1 MINIENKK
9 IIITGGAGYLGES
22 ISNELLKN
30 GAKVLVIDNN
40 IKNIKKLKKKL
51 KTFKKN
57 VYFLK
62 IDLSK
67 EKNFS
72 LIKKF
77 VKKNFDKIDGI
88 LNLLANNPEVNK
100 KNEFK
105 SFFKTNLVSWS
116 NDINIGLTSIM
127 LVCKHLTPF
136 IDKKGG
142 SIVNLSSDLSVISP
156 DHRLYNKN
164 KILGSK
170 PISYSVIKH
179 GLIGLTKYL
188 STYLAN
194 KKIRVNSVSP
204 GGIYKDQPKQFVNN
218 ISKLIPL
225 KRMATRND
233 INSIIIYLL
242 SDSSSYMTGSNVVI
256 DGGRSVW

>member
-9 IIITGGAGYLGES
+9 IIITGGAGYLGETL
-22 ISNELLKN
+22 SNELLKN

-40 IKNIKKLKKKL
+40 MKNIKKLKKKL

-57 VYFLK
+57 IHFLK

-77 VKKNFDKIDGI
+77 IKKNFNKIDGI
-88 LNLLANNPEVNK
+88 LNLIANNPEVKK

-127 LVCKHLTPF
+127 LVCKHLTPL

-204 GGIYKDQPKQFVNN
+204 GGIYKDQPKQFVNK

-233 INSIIIYLL
+233 MNSIIIYLL
-242 SDSSSYMTGSNVVI
+242 SDSSSYMTGSNLVI

>member
-1 MINIENKK
+1 
-9 IIITGGAGYLGES
+9 
-22 ISNELLKN
+22 
-30 GAKVLVIDNN
+30 
-40 IKNIKKLKKKL
+40 
-51 KTFKKN
+51 
-57 VYFLK
+57 
-62 IDLSK
+62 
-67 EKNFS
+67 
-72 LIKKF
+72 
-77 VKKNFDKIDGI
+77 
-88 LNLLANNPEVNK
+88 
-100 KNEFK
+100 
-105 SFFKTNLVSWS
+105 
-116 NDINIGLTSIM
+116 M